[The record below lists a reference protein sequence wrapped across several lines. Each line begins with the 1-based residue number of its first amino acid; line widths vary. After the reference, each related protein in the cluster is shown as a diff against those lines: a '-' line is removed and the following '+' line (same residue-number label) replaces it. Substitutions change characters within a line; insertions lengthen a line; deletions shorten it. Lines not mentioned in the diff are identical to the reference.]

1 MALLRAR
8 VLMCGLSEVDDDGVE
23 REERDTLCFIY
34 FFSLVSLFFFLCL
47 FFWIYKIISLK
58 VSGKKR
64 AILVEEEEKNKRG
77 IVEKR
82 KKKRRIVF
90 FFLCGNGRQ
99 LYTN

>member
-1 MALLRAR
+1 M
-8 VLMCGLSEVDDDGVE
+8 MGVQRRE
-23 REERDTLCFIY
+23 RY
-34 FFSLVSLFFFLCL
+34 SLFYLFFFIGLSL
-47 FFWIYKIISLK
+47 LLPLSFFLIYKIISLK

-64 AILVEEEEKNKRG
+64 AKKKKKKKKKKKRG

-90 FFLCGNGRQ
+90 FFLCGNRRQ